1 MSTVIA
7 TFYNFGISPA
17 AGRARLITS
26 SGSTPTVVSGSGVNL
41 SNTDPIAFY
50 FNGGSSTGIRVLVVE
65 REYDPVTF
73 DQLPC
78 QVSVYDPSTWGTPT
92 VAATTYTYS
101 DSEDLLNVYSLTS
114 PGGANAGTLFGA
126 DYSAGRIFKFV
137 HAKPSTT
144 ETLTLASDY
153 YEFAATGSGASAYS
167 VDTVFNTESSVNYI
181 YAVAQ
186 QYALSGSSS
195 NPANYT
201 YFNSIIVKLTASNLA
216 ASPADGPDATLAPN
230 VFELQ
235 LYDNN
240 LYVTALGGAQW
251 NSTPIVW
258 NEASRI
264 QRVALANLAVT
275 NLVRPANSSEPT
287 ANDDKF
293 DIRSLAILSDG
304 TVYILTGSYNASFVL
319 SGHLWVTTISD
330 LDSASN
336 IRISAISG
344 VVDALPLSSVSGFL
358 WAVLPADDIG
368 LVWGMLGN
376 TLGVYSDSGVS
387 GSAISAGTASQ
398 WGATGSPSF
407 NAIALAMPS
416 ITRLLKAGSSPA
428 SIKSVR
434 GFVHPLL
441 ASRDGVK
448 PEDFDAF
455 VNSYMPK

>member
-17 AGRARLITS
+17 AGRVRLITS

-201 YFNSIIVKLTASNLA
+201 YFNSIIVKLSASNLA
-216 ASPADGPDATLAPN
+216 ASPVDGPDASLAPN

-235 LYDNN
+235 LYDSN

-275 NLVRPANSSEPT
+275 NLVRPSTVAEASAN
-287 ANDDKF
+287 NMF

-304 TVYILTGSYNASFVL
+304 TAYILTGSYNASFVL
-319 SGHLWVTTISD
+319 SGRLWVTTISD

-336 IRISAISG
+336 ILISAVSDSTL
-344 VVDALPLSSVSGFL
+344 VETLTNVSGFL
-358 WAVLPADDIG
+358 WALLPADDIG
-368 LVWGMLGN
+368 LVWGMFGN
-376 TLGVYSDSGVS
+376 TLGVYSDSGIS

-407 NAIALAMPS
+407 NAISLAMPS
-416 ITRLLKAGSSPA
+416 ITRRLKAGAAPA